1 MDPGGLVRCE
11 DPLRAEVER
20 LRTELCMR
28 EAEYDE
34 LMCQRRPAVM
44 AEYMLA
50 IGHLEL
56 RLYRLRCDCA
66 RLARRIDML
75 RAALNRGDTPDTEAI
90 DAALDAEFAEFEKT
104 VSQMI
109 GELNDALARRDME
122 ALTPEEVRE
131 IREVYYRIVKRLHPD
146 VNPGSGP
153 EMLEMYTR
161 AVEMYRRGD
170 LVGLRIIEA
179 ALADPSSLPDS
190 SQLLEAERDRLR
202 GLLEKLSARI
212 REVEASHPFDK
223 APLLRDPE
231 LLERRRAELEEAIA
245 GMEEQRE
252 MLKMEMEGLG
262 WNSLQ

>member
-34 LMCQRRPAVM
+34 LMCQRRPEVM

-75 RAALNRGDTPDTEAI
+75 RAALNRGDAPDTEAI
-90 DAALDAEFAEFEKT
+90 DTVLDAEFAEFEKT
-104 VSQMI
+104 VRQMI

-122 ALTPEEVRE
+122 ALTPEEARE
-131 IREVYYRIVKRLHPD
+131 IREVYYRVVKRLHPD

-190 SQLLEAERDRLR
+190 AQLLEAERDRLR
-202 GLLEKLSARI
+202 DLLDKLSARI

-223 APLLRDPE
+223 VPLLRDPE
-231 LLERRRAELEEAIA
+231 LLARRRAELEGAIA
-245 GMEEQRE
+245 DMEERKG
-252 MLKMEMEGLG
+252 MLEMEMEELR
-262 WNSLQ
+262 WIRRQ

>member
-1 MDPGGLVRCE
+1 
-11 DPLRAEVER
+11 
-20 LRTELCMR
+20 
-28 EAEYDE
+28 
-34 LMCQRRPAVM
+34 
-44 AEYMLA
+44 MLA

-122 ALTPEEVRE
+122 ELTPEEVRE

-153 EMLEMYTR
+153 EMLPAPGGGEGQAQGPPGK
-161 AVEMYRRGD
+161 AVGAHKGGGG
-170 LVGLRIIEA
+170 V
-179 ALADPSSLPDS
+179 
-190 SQLLEAERDRLR
+190 
-202 GLLEKLSARI
+202 
-212 REVEASHPFDK
+212 
-223 APLLRDPE
+223 APVRQGPVAPE
-231 LLERRRAELEEAIA
+231 PGAP
-245 GMEEQRE
+245 
-252 MLKMEMEGLG
+252 
-262 WNSLQ
+262 

>member
-1 MDPGGLVRCE
+1 MV
-11 DPLRAEVER
+11 
-20 LRTELCMR
+20 
-28 EAEYDE
+28 
-34 LMCQRRPAVM
+34 
-44 AEYMLA
+44 
-50 IGHLEL
+50 
-56 RLYRLRCDCA
+56 
-66 RLARRIDML
+66 
-75 RAALNRGDTPDTEAI
+75 
-90 DAALDAEFAEFEKT
+90 
-104 VSQMI
+104 

-223 APLLRDPE
+223 VPLLRDPE
-231 LLERRRAELEEAIA
+231 LLERRRAELEEAMA